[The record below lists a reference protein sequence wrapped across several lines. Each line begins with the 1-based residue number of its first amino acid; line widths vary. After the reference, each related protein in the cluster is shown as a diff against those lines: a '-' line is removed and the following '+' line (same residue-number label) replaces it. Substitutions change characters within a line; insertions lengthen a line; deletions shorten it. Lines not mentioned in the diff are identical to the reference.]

1 MQVLFAR
8 EMKTTIT
15 SIKSRETRQH
25 LLNKMLNLANGK
37 RSPYLKPTDLASAR
51 YKKLIQVEP
60 VIDYFLVWT
69 VDVENGTQIIKVWNA
84 VQISE
89 LSTLVRRLEGG
100 FSMCTDN
107 YIDRCTTRKQVDQCK
122 KNLVVPAKWSS
133 AHSIAKYKSL
143 EETMHKPVSGVEG
156 VVDDTE
162 LALEKSDV
170 DDSVL
175 LMKFYS
181 LSSGIAH
188 QLLTA
193 SDGSQLSLPFEV
205 NEQEAAIIQYPR
217 SSFIIGRSGTGKTT
231 VITTKLL
238 QREQEFW
245 IASNGIASLGDEGEE
260 EVGKEEGA
268 LNPEA
273 TGFLK
278 QALVTLSPKLCAAVK
293 HNISKTRRYAPLDET
308 LLSRLSITKKGHIT
322 LYSVHWVDVI
332 PIFHFEQLGYQEWN
346 FLYCSKDLHLY
357 WIRPVLMLL
366 HSQHPLT
373 SRHKPLKVLS
383 GNIVVFK
390 DNHLLIT
397 KACPLCIYTKILHI
411 VLYIKI
417 FTVSMSHV

>member
-1 MQVLFAR
+1 MMLFTPYQGPILLPRSNTSVEVTKEAILHVQVLFAR

-25 LLNKMLNLANGK
+25 LLNKMVHLANGK
-37 RSPYLKPTDLASAR
+37 RSPLKPTDLASAR

-84 VQISE
+84 VQISG
-89 LSTLVRRLEGG
+89 LSSLVRRLEGG

-107 YIDRCTTRKQVDQCK
+107 YIDRCTRKQVDQFK
-122 KNLVVPAKWSS
+122 KSLVVPAKWSS
-133 AHSIAKYKSL
+133 VHSIAKYKSL
-143 EETMHKPVSGVEG
+143 EEMKHKPVSGVEG
-156 VVDDTE
+156 VVDDTK
-162 LALEKSDV
+162 LPLEKSDV

-205 NEQEAAIIQYPR
+205 NEQEAGIIKYPR

-245 IASNGIASLGDEGEE
+245 IASNGIASPGDEGEE
-260 EVGKEEGA
+260 EGEEEEGEEEGA

-293 HNISKTRRYAPLDET
+293 HNISKTRRYALLEET
-308 LLSRLSITKKGHIT
+308 LLSRSSITKQGHIK
-322 LYSVHWVDVI
+322 LYLVHWVDVF
-332 PIFHFEQLGYQEWN
+332 PIFHSEQLGYQEWN
-346 FLYCSKDLHLY
+346 FLYCSQDLHLY
-357 WIRPVLMLL
+357 WI
-366 HSQHPLT
+366 
-373 SRHKPLKVLS
+373 KPL
-383 GNIVVFK
+383 
-390 DNHLLIT
+390 
-397 KACPLCIYTKILHI
+397 
-411 VLYIKI
+411 
-417 FTVSMSHV
+417 

>member
-25 LLNKMLNLANGK
+25 LLSKMLHLANGR
-37 RSPYLKPTDLASAR
+37 RSPHSKPTDLASAR
-51 YKKLIQVEP
+51 YKKLIQVES

-89 LSTLVRRLEGG
+89 LSSLVRRLEGG

-107 YIDRCTTRKQVDQCK
+107 YIDRCTRKQVDRVK
-122 KNLVVPAKWSS
+122 KSLVVPAKWSS
-133 AHSIAKYKSL
+133 EHSIPKYKSL
-143 EETMHKPVSGVEG
+143 EETKHTLVSGVEG
-156 VVDDTE
+156 VVDDTK
-162 LALEKSDV
+162 LLLEKSDV

-205 NEQEAAIIQYPR
+205 NEQEALIIKYPR

-245 IASNGIASLGDEGEE
+245 IASNGIASPGDEGEE
-260 EVGKEEGA
+260 EGEEEQERIDGQ
-268 LNPEA
+268 EE
-273 TGFLK
+273 
-278 QALVTLSPKLCAAVK
+278 
-293 HNISKTRRYAPLDET
+293 RR
-308 LLSRLSITKKGHIT
+308 R
-322 LYSVHWVDVI
+322 
-332 PIFHFEQLGYQEWN
+332 
-346 FLYCSKDLHLY
+346 
-357 WIRPVLMLL
+357 
-366 HSQHPLT
+366 
-373 SRHKPLKVLS
+373 
-383 GNIVVFK
+383 
-390 DNHLLIT
+390 
-397 KACPLCIYTKILHI
+397 
-411 VLYIKI
+411 
-417 FTVSMSHV
+417 

>member
-15 SIKSRETRQH
+15 SIKSTETRQH
-25 LLNKMLNLANGK
+25 LLSKMLQLANGK
-37 RSPYLKPTDLASAR
+37 RSPYSKPTDLASAR
-51 YKKLIQVEP
+51 YKELIQVES
-60 VIDYFLVWT
+60 VIDYYLVWT

-84 VQISE
+84 VKISE
-89 LSTLVRRLEGG
+89 LSSLVRRLEGG

-107 YIDRCTTRKQVDQCK
+107 YINRCTRRDGVK
-122 KNLVVPAKWSS
+122 KSLAVPAKWSS
-133 AHSIAKYKSL
+133 AHYIPKYKSL
-143 EETMHKPVSGVEG
+143 EETKHTPVSGVEG
-156 VVDDTE
+156 VVDDTI
-162 LALEKSDV
+162 LPLEKSDV

-205 NEQEAAIIQYPR
+205 NEQEAAIIKYPR

-245 IASNGIASLGDEGEE
+245 IASNGLASPGDEGKEE
-260 EVGKEEGA
+260 EGQEEGEEEEGA

-273 TGFLK
+273 AGFLK

-293 HNISKTRRYAPLDET
+293 HNISKTRRYALLEQT
-308 LLSRLSITKKGHIT
+308 LLSRSSITKKGHIT
-322 LYSVHWVDVI
+322 LYLVHVF
-332 PIFHFEQLGYQEWN
+332 PIFHFEQMNGMLPRMDFFYTGPA
-346 FLYCSKDLHLY
+346 
-357 WIRPVLMLL
+357 PVL
-366 HSQHPLT
+366 
-373 SRHKPLKVLS
+373 
-383 GNIVVFK
+383 
-390 DNHLLIT
+390 D
-397 KACPLCIYTKILHI
+397 
-411 VLYIKI
+411 
-417 FTVSMSHV
+417 